1 MLTTSLA
8 FYAVSCFVFG
18 KHGVFFFNESIT
30 TDAYS
35 SYFLCLQQDDRTG
48 RADGLSGAGS
58 MGRAQASGSY

>member
-1 MLTTSLA
+1 MPCRALL
-8 FYAVSCFVFG
+8 FG

-48 RADGLSGAGS
+48 RAYGLSGAGS
-58 MGRAQASGSY
+58 MGRPGFW